1 MSAILNNVLTVDP
14 GEFTAVAHWKGTL
27 FPTVHKFCYS
37 SIKGYV
43 NRFNYMWNQFEI
55 IIEHSGISKV
65 YIESTVFYEGDLKSE
80 TSAKRGDLFKLG
92 GLTHGYCALCNKY
105 GVKWELIQASQ
116 WKGQMS
122 KEATANRIR
131 LINGAIYETDHV
143 TDAVGIGFGIMGML
157 TWRKEK

>member
-1 MSAILNNVLTVDP
+1 MVDILNNVLTVDP
-14 GEFTAVAHWKGTL
+14 GEFTAVAFWLGSIYPVTDQ
-27 FPTVHKFCYS
+27 FNYS
-37 SIKGYV
+37 KIKGYV
-43 NRFNYMWNQFEI
+43 NQLNYMWDIFDNLL
-55 IIEHSGISKV
+55 SKYPKKV
-65 YIESTVFYEGDLKSE
+65 YFESTAFYEGNLKS
-80 TSAKRGDLFKLG
+80 TMAAKRGDLFKLT

-105 GVKWELIQASQ
+105 GIEWEPIQALQ

-131 LINGAIYETDHV
+131 MINGVTYKTDHV